1 MQNLLRQIKD
11 IQQQATLLLAKEE
24 ITPEEIKLF
33 HQYST
38 ELKASIKETIND
50 SLIRSLV
57 EEIPGEE
64 LIRLALNAKRTGFWG
79 FDLSGLFNSGE
90 TATIEDLIRL
100 ISSKYAAI
108 EMLLSNQINKST

>member
-38 ELKASIKETIND
+38 ELKASIDETVEDDMIK
-50 SLIRSLV
+50 SLAN
-57 EEIPGEE
+57 EIPGQE
-64 LIRLALNAKRTGFWG
+64 LLAAASSTKRKGFWDFDLPGLFKQADSRTPEDVIRLVCA
-79 FDLSGLFNSGE
+79 
-90 TATIEDLIRL
+90 
-100 ISSKYAAI
+100 KYAAI
-108 EMLLSNQINKST
+108 EMLLSNQINK

>member
-38 ELKASIKETIND
+38 ELKASINETIND